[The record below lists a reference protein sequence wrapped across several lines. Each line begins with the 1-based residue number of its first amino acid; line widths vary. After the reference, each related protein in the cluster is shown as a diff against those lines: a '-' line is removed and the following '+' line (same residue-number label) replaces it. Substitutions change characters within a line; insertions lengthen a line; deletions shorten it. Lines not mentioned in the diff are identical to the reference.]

1 MQSRSKRLIHLYF
14 TPIQEVIPIPDIRER
29 NDRPKDKPPKYQVTS
44 TVQRQMV
51 QKFVKELS
59 DSAKQPD
66 RSDSAEHTATEQVE
80 ATAREIVHE
89 AVQLP
94 RSFSRQARYTESTE
108 RVQPEQPAQP
118 RQTSAPPR
126 QRTEDV
132 RTRPDTTPRST
143 PTPAPQEQGRRA
155 YVQQAS
161 KATATSPIASP
172 EQPQNYYAA
181 PEVLP
186 QEDLPRQTLQSPR
199 QRTEDLR
206 TRSEVRAPQRTPAP
220 TPQEQGRR
228 AYIQQAA
235 KAAQPTLAPEQLQNY
250 HAVPEVPPQEDLPRQ
265 NPQSPRQRT
274 EDLRTRV
281 ETRTPQST
289 PAPTPQEQGRRA
301 YVQQAAKAAT
311 APPSIPEVIQESQV
325 SDVPIPENAPRRTP
339 ETPRLRADDIRL
351 RSEPEAPQHMPTP
364 APQEQGR
371 RAYVQKTAKETTKLP
386 GQKSILERP
395 AVSEEPPTEKAPRV
409 RTEDVRTRP
418 EQQKPQSTA
427 APTAQEQGRRSY
439 MRQAKKSRAEK
450 VSAWDD
456 FHTEK
461 SEIRIAEDIP
471 EREPPSIREKPT
483 ITELRG
489 ELLPEPMP
497 ENTPNVRHIK
507 QTGTWAPRAAEPST
521 MRGIELPIRERTV
534 NVPTHDLPS
543 TPQARQAFAKKQA
556 QLSQNPSIESI
567 HPPEPAAPIS
577 PQPPVSDV
585 PATTP
590 KRQPVTAGSSK
601 SAPPVQPQA
610 PAHAPPVEQLPAIRE
625 KPKPNAAPREKSR
638 RGVSIRTKDTEQI
651 STPKAQSKT
660 SVSKI
665 DTKRARKAAT
675 QDAQRKML
683 KKSNFRA
690 ARAAVAAAKKLGE
703 AAAKA
708 TKELIDALIA
718 LGGGTALFVVFSI
731 VIVAGAFLASPL
743 GILFADEQQADD
755 TVPLATAI
763 AEIQGEY
770 HAELEELQNGDYVS
784 IQIVGQAPDWREVV
798 AVFASKTAGAED
810 GIDVFTLDEERVELL
825 RQVFWDMCEITTAT
839 QTVDVPDSDPDDDV
853 DDSHTETALT
863 ITITAKTAEQ
873 MRMEYSFSK
882 YQNDALDILLE
893 NLGSL
898 NVPMGSLNISQE
910 DAIELLENL
919 PDDLDPE
926 RKAVVETAVQLV
938 GRVSYFWGGKSLT
951 LGWDDRWGVP
961 TEVTAAGS
969 GSTGTVRP
977 FGLDCSGFVDWT
989 FYNATNG
996 SYYPGRGGGAATQ
1009 HSYCTNISWSDAQ
1022 PGNLVF
1028 YPDDSHVGIVGGKD
1042 ADGNLLIVHC
1052 SGGANGVVITGSAGF
1067 TTVARP
1073 DCFSD

>member
-1 MQSRSKRLIHLYF
+1 MRL
-14 TPIQEVIPIPDIRER
+14 TVRRKSEVIPIPDIRER
-29 NDRPKDKPPKYQVTS
+29 NDRPKDKQPKHQVTS
-44 TVQRQMV
+44 TIQRQMV

-80 ATAREIVHE
+80 AASREIVHE
-89 AVQLP
+89 AFQLP
-94 RSFSRQARYTESTE
+94 RGFSHRTHYTESTE
-108 RVQPEQPAQP
+108 RVQPEQPAPPHQ
-118 RQTSAPPR
+118 RSAPAR
-126 QRTEDV
+126 QRTENV
-132 RTRPDTTPRST
+132 RTRPDTAPHST
-143 PTPAPQEQGRRA
+143 PAPTPQEQGHRA
-155 YVQQAS
+155 YIQQAA
-161 KATATSPIASP
+161 KAAATPPITPESPP
-172 EQPQNYYAA
+172 ERPA
-181 PEVLP
+181 PAVPTSENV
-186 QEDLPRQTLQSPR
+186 PRQKLQAPR
-199 QRTEDLR
+199 QRTDDFR
-206 TRSEVRAPQRTPAP
+206 TRAETRAPQDIPAP

-228 AYIQQAA
+228 AYIQQTIKTATTPPVTPELP
-235 KAAQPTLAPEQLQNY
+235 QEYPTTPTTPTL
-250 HAVPEVPPQEDLPRQ
+250 
-265 NPQSPRQRT
+265 
-274 EDLRTRV
+274 
-281 ETRTPQST
+281 
-289 PAPTPQEQGRRA
+289 
-301 YVQQAAKAAT
+301 
-311 APPSIPEVIQESQV
+311 
-325 SDVPIPENAPRRTP
+325 ENAPRQVS
-339 ETPRLRADDIRL
+339 EMPRFHADDIRL
-351 RSEPEAPQHMPTP
+351 RSGPESPQHMPTP

-371 RAYVQKTAKETTKLP
+371 RTYIQQAAKATVTPPITPEVPREYPTAPAVPTLENAPRQVSETPRFRADDIRLRHEPEAPQHTPTPAPQELGRRAFAQKVAKDTAKAPVRELLP
-386 GQKSILERP
+386 DRP
-395 AVSEEPPTEKAPRV
+395 SVSDTPSTEKAPRV

-471 EREPPSIREKPT
+471 EHEPPRIREKPT

-651 STPKAQSKT
+651 SPPKVPPKT

-683 KKSNFRA
+683 QKSNSRAVRA
-690 ARAAVAAAKKLGE
+690 AIAAAKKLGE

-708 TKELIDALIA
+708 AKELIDALIA
-718 LGGGTALFVVFSI
+718 LGGGTALFIVFSI

-743 GILFADEQQADD
+743 GILFADEQESED

-784 IQIVGQAPDWREVV
+784 IQIVGQAPDWRKVV
-798 AVFASKTAGAED
+798 AVFASKVAGAED
-810 GIDVFTLDEERVELL
+810 GMDVFTLDEERVELL
-825 RQVFWDMCEITTAT
+825 RQVFWDMCEITTET
-839 QTVDVPDSDPDDDV
+839 QDVDVPDSDPDGDV

-873 MRMEYSFSK
+873 MRLEYNFSK

-951 LGWDDRWGVP
+951 LGWDDRWGTP
-961 TEVTAAGS
+961 MEVTAAGS

-1022 PGNLVF
+1022 PGDLVF
-1028 YPDDSHVGIVGGKD
+1028 YFDDSHVGIVGGRD

-1067 TTVARP
+1067 TVVARP
-1073 DCFSD
+1073 DCFTD

>member
-1 MQSRSKRLIHLYF
+1 M
-14 TPIQEVIPIPDIRER
+14 PIQEVRTIPDIRER
-29 NDRPKDKPPKYQVTS
+29 NDRPKDKQPKHQVTS
-44 TVQRQMV
+44 TIQRQMV

-59 DSAKQPD
+59 DSVKQPD

-80 ATAREIVHE
+80 TTAREIAHE

-94 RSFSRQARYTESTE
+94 RGFSHRTHYTESTE
-108 RVQPEQPAQP
+108 HLQPEQPISP
-118 RQTSAPPR
+118 RPTSEIPR
-126 QRTEDV
+126 QRTETV
-132 RTRPDTTPRST
+132 RARPDT
-143 PTPAPQEQGRRA
+143 
-155 YVQQAS
+155 
-161 KATATSPIASP
+161 
-172 EQPQNYYAA
+172 
-181 PEVLP
+181 
-186 QEDLPRQTLQSPR
+186 
-199 QRTEDLR
+199 
-206 TRSEVRAPQRTPAP
+206 TPAP

-235 KAAQPTLAPEQLQNY
+235 KATTTPPITPES
-250 HAVPEVPPQEDLPRQ
+250 PQERPTPATPTPENVPRQ
-265 NPQSPRQRT
+265 NLQSPRQRA
-274 EDLRTRV
+274 DDFRTRV

-301 YVQQAAKAAT
+301 YVQQAAKAAA
-311 APPSIPEVIQESQV
+311 APRTVPPEQPQNYHTTPEVSPQEN
-325 SDVPIPENAPRRTP
+325 VPHQNLQSPRHRTNDFRTRPESRAAQSVPAPT
-339 ETPRLRADDIRL
+339 
-351 RSEPEAPQHMPTP
+351 
-364 APQEQGR
+364 PQEQGR
-371 RAYVQKTAKETTKLP
+371 RAYVQQAAKAAAAPPITPESPQKYPTTLTTPTLKNAPQQAPETPRLRADDVRLRPEPDASSRKPTPAPQELGRRAYVQKAAKDTMKTTVRESLP
-386 GQKSILERP
+386 ERP
-395 AVSEEPPTEKAPRV
+395 LISDVPPTEKSPRL
-409 RTEDVRTRP
+409 RTENVRTRP
-418 EQQKPQSTA
+418 DAQKPQSTSA
-427 APTAQEQGRRSY
+427 LKAQEQGRCAFV
-439 MRQAKKSRAEK
+439 RQSKKSCAEK
-450 VSAWDD
+450 TSAQDTD
-456 FHTEK
+456 TK
-461 SEIRIAEDIP
+461 PPEIHLSEDIP
-471 EREPPSIREKPT
+471 EREPPRIREKPT
-483 ITELRG
+483 LTELRG
-489 ELLPEPMP
+489 EIPVEPTPEKAS
-497 ENTPNVRHIK
+497 NIRHIK
-507 QTGTWAPRAAEPST
+507 QAGTWMPRDAEPST
-521 MRGIELPIRERTV
+521 MRGVELPIRERTV
-534 NVPTHDLPS
+534 DGPPHDLPP
-543 TPQARQAFAKKQA
+543 TPQARARQTFVEKQT
-556 QLSQNPSIESI
+556 QLSKNPSIESI
-567 HPPEPAAPIS
+567 YPPEPAAPVP
-577 PQPPVSDV
+577 PQLLVSDA

-601 SAPPVQPQA
+601 SVPPVQPQA
-610 PAHAPPVEQLPAIRE
+610 PMQAPPTEQLLAIRE

-651 STPKAQSKT
+651 SAPKAQSKT

-683 KKSNFRA
+683 QKSNSRV
-690 ARAAVAAAKKLGE
+690 ARAAVAAAKKLGK

-708 TKELIDALIA
+708 AKELIDALIA
-718 LGGGTALFVVFSI
+718 LGGGTALFIVFSI

-770 HAELEELQNGDYVS
+770 HAELEELQNGDFTS

-798 AVFASKTAGAED
+798 AVFASKVAGAED
-810 GIDVFTLDEERVELL
+810 GMDVFTLDEERVELL
-825 RQVFWDMCEITTAT
+825 RQVFWDMCKITTET
-839 QTVDVPDSDPDDDV
+839 QDIDVPDSDPDDDV

-873 MRMEYSFSK
+873 MRLEYSFTK

-926 RKAVVETAVQLV
+926 RKTVVETAVQLV
-938 GRVSYFWGGKSLT
+938 GRVSYFWGGKSLI

-1009 HSYCTNISWSDAQ
+1009 HSYCTNIAWSDAQ
-1022 PGNLVF
+1022 PGDLVF
-1028 YPDDSHVGIVGGKD
+1028 YPDDSHVGIVGGRD

-1067 TTVARP
+1067 TVVARP
-1073 DCFSD
+1073 DCFTD

>member
-1 MQSRSKRLIHLYF
+1 
-14 TPIQEVIPIPDIRER
+14 
-29 NDRPKDKPPKYQVTS
+29 
-44 TVQRQMV
+44 MV

-59 DSAKQPD
+59 DSAKYPD

-80 ATAREIVHE
+80 TTAREIAHE

-94 RSFSRQARYTESTE
+94 RGFSHRTHYTESTE
-108 RVQPEQPAQP
+108 HLQPEQPISP
-118 RQTSAPPR
+118 RPTSEIPR
-126 QRTEDV
+126 QRTETV
-132 RTRPDTTPRST
+132 RARPDT
-143 PTPAPQEQGRRA
+143 
-155 YVQQAS
+155 
-161 KATATSPIASP
+161 
-172 EQPQNYYAA
+172 
-181 PEVLP
+181 
-186 QEDLPRQTLQSPR
+186 
-199 QRTEDLR
+199 
-206 TRSEVRAPQRTPAP
+206 TPAP

-235 KAAQPTLAPEQLQNY
+235 KATTTPPITPES
-250 HAVPEVPPQEDLPRQ
+250 PQERPTPATPTPENVPRQ
-265 NPQSPRQRT
+265 NLQSPRQRA
-274 EDLRTRV
+274 DDFRTRV

-301 YVQQAAKAAT
+301 YVQQTAKAAA
-311 APPSIPEVIQESQV
+311 APRTVPPEQPQNYHTTPEVSPQE
-325 SDVPIPENAPRRTP
+325 DLPRQNP
-339 ETPRLRADDIRL
+339 QSPRLRTDDFRT
-351 RSEPEAPQHMPTP
+351 RAETRAPQSAP
-364 APQEQGR
+364 AFTPQEHGR
-371 RAYVQKTAKETTKLP
+371 RAYVQQAAKATPPITPESPQERPTSAVPTLENAPRQASKTPQLRADDVRLRPEPDVSPRKPTPASQELGRRVFTQKAAKETAKTP
-386 GQKSILERP
+386 VQKTLSEQP
-395 AVSEEPPTEKAPRV
+395 VKSEESPTENIPRL
-409 RTEDVRTRP
+409 RTENVRTRP
-418 EQQKPQSTA
+418 DAQKPQSTS
-427 APTAQEQGRRSY
+427 APTAQEQGRRAY
-439 MRQAKKSRAEK
+439 VRQAKKSRAEK
-450 VSAWDD
+450 TSAQDI
-456 FHTEK
+456 HTEPP
-461 SEIRIAEDIP
+461 EIRLVEDLP
-471 EREPPSIREKPT
+471 EHEPLRIREKPT
-483 ITELRG
+483 LTELCG
-489 ELLPEPMP
+489 ELPPEATP
-497 ENTPNVRHIK
+497 EKAPNIRHIK
-507 QTGTWAPRAAEPST
+507 QTGTWTPRAAEPSN
-521 MRGIELPIRERTV
+521 RGVELPIRERIAGT
-534 NVPTHDLPS
+534 PTHDLPS
-543 TPQARQAFAKKQA
+543 IPQEQTRKIFAEKQA
-556 QLSQNPSIESI
+556 QLAQNPSIESI
-567 HPPEPAAPIS
+567 YPSEPAGPIP
-577 PQPPVSDV
+577 PQPPVSDA

-590 KRQPVTAGSSK
+590 KRQPLTAGSK
-601 SAPPVQPQA
+601 AAPPVQSAA
-610 PAHAPPVEQLPAIRE
+610 PAQAPPVEQPPTIRE
-625 KPKPNAAPREKSR
+625 KPKPSVAPREKSR
-638 RGVSIRTKDTEQI
+638 RGVSIRTRDAEQI
-651 STPKAQSKT
+651 STPKVPPKT

-665 DTKRARKAAT
+665 ATKRARKVAT

-683 KKSNFRA
+683 QKSNKRA
-690 ARAAVAAAKKLGE
+690 ANATVAAAKKLGE

-708 TKELIDALIA
+708 VKELIDALIA
-718 LGGGTALFVVFSI
+718 LGGGTALFIVFSI

-743 GILFADEQQADD
+743 GILFADEQESED

-798 AVFASKTAGAED
+798 AVFASKVAGAED
-810 GIDVFTLDEERVELL
+810 GMDVFTLDEERVELL
-825 RQVFWDMCEITTAT
+825 RQVFWDMCEITTEM
-839 QTVDVPDSDPDDDV
+839 QDVDVPDSDPDDEI

-873 MRMEYSFSK
+873 MRLEYSFTK

-919 PDDLDPE
+919 LDDLDPE

-969 GSTGTVRP
+969 GSTGTIRP

-989 FYNATNG
+989 FYNATDG

-1009 HSYCTNISWSDAQ
+1009 HSYCTNIAWSDAQ
-1022 PGNLVF
+1022 PGDLVF
-1028 YPDDSHVGIVGGKD
+1028 YSDDSHVGIVGGKD